1 MVGYKWRGLHIVIVY
16 YYQNYGMELYEKNEV
31 LGLKRSLLSWKSGE
45 DSEGSDRGY
54 WKKRRAR
61 EVSEEV
67 MTKSTV
73 ISIVSLKVYVFS

>member
-1 MVGYKWRGLHIVIVY
+1 MKTVKDLI
-16 YYQNYGMELYEKNEV
+16 EV
-31 LGLKRSLLSWKSGE
+31 TG
-45 DSEGSDRGY
+45 
-54 WKKRRAR
+54 KKRWAR